1 MRISDWSSD
10 VCSSDLPH
18 YLHIVRQI
26 AGFGRVDQAGQ
37 HERGWVRYV
46 GAVGGWKQ
54 AVYCQVTNCL
64 RNHQRHAKR
73 RKYAIIIQL
82 LNRPSQRSDE
92 HTSELQS
99 LMRISYAS
107 FCLKNTT
114 H

>member
-1 MRISDWSSD
+1 MTRYPPSTKRTDTLFPFTTLCRS
-10 VCSSDLPH
+10 
-18 YLHIVRQI
+18 VR
-26 AGFGRVDQAGQ
+26 D
-37 HERGWVRYV
+37 V

-82 LNRPSQRSDE
+82 LNRPSQ
-92 HTSELQS
+92 
-99 LMRISYAS
+99 
-107 FCLKNTT
+107 CLLENGNLVRAGGDSGWRDRKSTRLNSS